1 MLPGKNASMPRA
13 VRYHTSIIRNL
24 ISVSRMRPPKLLSR
38 SVLLAAALAAL
49 VPLASGCV
57 YHMTIQQGNFLRKQ
71 DIEQLQVGM
80 TRSQVRYL
88 LGTPEVPPTFDI
100 DRWDYLYYMKRGH
113 FHKAQRYLLTVYF
126 QNDKVSRIDNH
137 GYAPIDSEPAVTEPP
152 PRPLT

>member
-1 MLPGKNASMPRA
+1 MG
-13 VRYHTSIIRNL
+13 TIIRNL
-24 ISVSRMRPPKLLSR
+24 IAVSRMRSPKQLSR
-38 SVLLAAALAAL
+38 SLLCVVALTMLAPLAA
-49 VPLASGCV
+49 GCV
-57 YHMTIQQGNFLRKQ
+57 YHMTVQQGNFLRKQ

-88 LGTPEVPPTFDI
+88 LGTPMVPPTFDI

-113 FHKAQRYLLTVYF
+113 FHRIERYLLTVYF

-137 GYAPIDSEPAVTEPP
+137 GYAPINSEPAVTEPP